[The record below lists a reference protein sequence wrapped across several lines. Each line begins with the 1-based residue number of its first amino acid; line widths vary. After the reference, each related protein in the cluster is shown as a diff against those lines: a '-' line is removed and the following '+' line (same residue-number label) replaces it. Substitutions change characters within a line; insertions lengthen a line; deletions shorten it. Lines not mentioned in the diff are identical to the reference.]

1 MSDNSDSSD
10 NSGNSDAE
18 MPRDYISDPRKA
30 AVKRIEAKRGFQ
42 THLVAY
48 IAVNILLTG
57 IWAVSSSGSAF
68 FWPIF
73 VMLGWGVGLVMNAW
87 AVYGRKPITDAD
99 IEREMGNG

>member
-1 MSDNSDSSD
+1 MSD
-10 NSGNSDAE
+10 NSGNSGIADSD
-18 MPRDYISDPRKA
+18 MPSDYISDPRRA

-48 IAVNILLTG
+48 IAVNILLIG
-57 IWAVSSSGSAF
+57 IWAVSSSGRAF

-87 AVYGRKPITDAD
+87 TVYGRKPITDTD
-99 IEREMGNG
+99 IEREMEKG

>member
-1 MSDNSDSSD
+1 MSDNSDA
-10 NSGNSDAE
+10 SGMSGEE
-18 MPRDYISDPRKA
+18 MPGDYISDPRKA

-48 IAVNILLTG
+48 IAVNLLLTG

-87 AVYGRKPITDAD
+87 AVFGRKPITDAD
-99 IEREMGNG
+99 IEKEMEKG

>member
-1 MSDNSDSSD
+1 
-10 NSGNSDAE
+10 
-18 MPRDYISDPRKA
+18 MPKEYISDPRRA
-30 AVKRIEAKRGFQ
+30 AVKRIEARRGFQ

-57 IWAVSSSGSAF
+57 IWAVSSSGSF

-87 AVYGRKPITDAD
+87 TVYGRKPITDAD
-99 IEREMGNG
+99 IEREMDRG

>member
-1 MSDNSDSSD
+1 MSDYSESSD
-10 NSGNSDAE
+10 ISDDE
-18 MPRDYISDPRKA
+18 MPKEYISDPRRA
-30 AVKRIEAKRGFQ
+30 AVKRIEARRGFQ

-57 IWAVSSSGSAF
+57 IWAVSSSGSF

-87 AVYGRKPITDAD
+87 TVYGRKPITDAD
-99 IEREMGNG
+99 IEREMDRG